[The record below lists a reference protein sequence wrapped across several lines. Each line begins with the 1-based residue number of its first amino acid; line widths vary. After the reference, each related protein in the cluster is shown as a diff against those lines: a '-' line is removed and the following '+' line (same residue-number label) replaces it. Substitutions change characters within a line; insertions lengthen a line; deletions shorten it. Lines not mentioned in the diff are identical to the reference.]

1 VTGPAEF
8 ADFFDGGSAAARR
21 VAVEEGQIGLH
32 IRPAEGALLHWRWED
47 LRRLPDQADP
57 ARTVLVRA
65 GDDAA
70 RLILPDGPLMAAVRS
85 RATAL
90 DRAPPARRRG
100 TLVGW
105 SLAAVVSVAL
115 ILNVLV
121 PALADRLATILP
133 PEGERVLGEATL
145 TQIRQ
150 ALDET
155 GFRPL
160 PLCVAPRGRT
170 ALDAMTARLTAG
182 VDLPY
187 PLTVSVLDHPM
198 VNAFALP
205 GGQVILFRGLF
216 QTAGHPDEV
225 AAVLAHEIG
234 HVAARD
240 PTRIAL
246 RTAGSIGVLGLLL
259 GDFAGGSLVLFMTER
274 IIQAN
279 YTQQAEAAA
288 DSFATAL
295 LREAGL
301 PPSALAGMFRRM
313 QAQGGEPPPVLRHFL
328 SHPGLGDRIAAS
340 EAVPAPAGALRPSL
354 SSTDWQALGRI
365 CD

>member
-1 VTGPAEF
+1 VTGAVAF

-21 VAVEEGQIGLH
+21 VAVEPGPVALRIT
-32 IRPAEGALLHWRWED
+32 PAQGAPLDWRWED
-47 LRRLPDQADP
+47 IRRLPDQADP
-57 ARTVLVRA
+57 GRTVLARA
-65 GDDAA
+65 GDGAA
-70 RLILPDGPLMAAVRS
+70 RLILPDSPLLATVTA
-85 RATAL
+85 RASAL

-100 TLVGW
+100 ALLGW
-105 SLAAVVSVAL
+105 SVAAVASVAL
-115 ILNVLV
+115 ILTVLV

-133 PEGERVLGEATL
+133 PEGERTLGEATL

-155 GFRPL
+155 GFQPL
-160 PLCVAPRGRT
+160 PLCEASKGRA
-170 ALDAMTARLTAG
+170 ALEAMTARLTPAG
-182 VDLPY
+182 GLPY

-205 GGQVILFRGLF
+205 GGQVILFRGLI

-259 GDFAGGSLVLFMTER
+259 GDFAGGSLVLFLTER
-274 IIQAN
+274 MIQAN
-279 YTQQAEAAA
+279 YTQEAESAA
-288 DSFATAL
+288 DTYAAGL

-340 EAVPAPAGALRPSL
+340 ESAPAPAGGPQPSL
-354 SSTDWQALGRI
+354 PDADWQALRRI